1 MAYFVF
7 QKNLDNVENTLY
19 RIAAN
24 ENDLNNLN
32 ITQSQYKIIQDND
45 NNFNSVKYNTKQA
58 LKYNQDTITYVDLS
72 INFLN
77 KEDLDDYIKNV
88 IIPIKCFLDNNPNH
102 PLFNQWNNYC
112 NQLKN
117 FKTST
122 ITYPLNKSLEQYFN
136 EQGQLS
142 LNTLQLP

>member
-7 QKNLDNVENTLY
+7 QKNSDNVENTLY

-24 ENDLNNLN
+24 ENDLNNLS

-58 LKYNQDTITYVDLS
+58 LKYNQNTITYIDLS

-77 KEDLDDYIKNV
+77 KEDLDNYIKNV
-88 IIPIKCFLDNNPNH
+88 IVSIKCFLDNNPNH
-102 PLFNQWNNYC
+102 PLFTQWNNYC
-112 NQLKN
+112 NQLKT

-136 EQGQLS
+136 DLS
-142 LNTLQLP
+142 QISFNTLQLP